1 MPALISGLP
10 EFLLYFA
17 TALALVTLY
26 LFAYSLATA
35 HNEFALIRQNVM
47 SAALALGLSLIG
59 FALPLSSA
67 IVHAKRVWDVLIW
80 GLIAIVVQILIYWLV
95 RLIMPNLSQRIASD
109 ELAIALLLVTSTTSV
124 LPSQRPR
131 ESAFHSL
138 MLSGKCG
145 LPSK

>member
-26 LFAYSLATA
+26 LVAYSLATA

-109 ELAIALLLVTSTTSV
+109 ELAAALFLG
-124 LPSQRPR
+124 
-131 ESAFHSL
+131 AASL
-138 MLSGKCG
+138 AGGIINAASMTY
-145 LPSK
+145 